1 VGSWISKNKPAY
13 KYLSESARHFYMAEE
28 LVDLLVNAGF
38 KQVTVKRLLFGA
50 AAIHLAVK

>member
-1 VGSWISKNKPAY
+1 
-13 KYLSESARHFYMAEE
+13 LSESARHFYTAGE
-28 LVDLLVNAGF
+28 LTDLLMNVGF